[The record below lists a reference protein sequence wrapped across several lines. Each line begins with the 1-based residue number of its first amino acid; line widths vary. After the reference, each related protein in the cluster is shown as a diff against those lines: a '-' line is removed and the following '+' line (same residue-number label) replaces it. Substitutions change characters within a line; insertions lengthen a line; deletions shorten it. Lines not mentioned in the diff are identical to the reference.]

1 MNKQI
6 FEINSKEELQ
16 RVFETN
22 KGILLLDFM
31 SPTCGPCL
39 MLEPVFEELV
49 EKGICSVA
57 KINIFENEALAI
69 EYKIEVTPTILIV
82 KDQDVKQV
90 ALGYKP
96 IEDWEEIIRKL

>member
-16 RVFETN
+16 KILQTN
-22 KGILLLDFM
+22 KGILFLDFT

-49 EKGICSVA
+49 ERGICSVA
-57 KINIFENEALAI
+57 KVNIFENEELAI
-69 EYKIEVTPTILIV
+69 EYQIEVTPTVLIF
-82 KDQDVKQV
+82 KDQEVKQV

-96 IEDWEEIIRKL
+96 VEDWEEIIRKL